1 MTKFVHVET
10 KAEVYERIGRD
21 WYKIVKVDGGY
32 AAFETRQDYET
43 WRKQK

>member
-1 MTKFVHVET
+1 MKLIYCKS
-10 KAEVYERIGRD
+10 KADFIESAGRD

-32 AAFETRQDYET
+32 IGFDNRTEYNV